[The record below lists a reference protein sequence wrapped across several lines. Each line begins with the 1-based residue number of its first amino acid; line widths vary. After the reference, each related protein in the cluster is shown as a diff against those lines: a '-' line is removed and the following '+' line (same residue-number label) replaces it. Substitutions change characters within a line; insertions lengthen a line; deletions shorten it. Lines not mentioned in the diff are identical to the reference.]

1 MTRVPVWQSFC
12 DGARQP
18 CADWRFAGVLR
29 GSRSHQD
36 HVLIALRPPQ
46 TEGDSEPG
54 PDDMAIVV
62 HPNFVID

>member
-1 MTRVPVWQSFC
+1 MPGSRALIGVSL
-12 DGARQP
+12 
-18 CADWRFAGVLR
+18 VLR
-29 GSRSHQD
+29 GSRTHQD

-46 TEGDSEPG
+46 AEGDPELG